1 MYMIAPEKLRGGIRW
16 AQEPLERHGLPAGKL
31 GEERK
36 NLYPEKVPSPQCLYA
51 LSKPFLPPSPKIGCG
66 LQVKRLK

>member
-1 MYMIAPEKLRGGIRW
+1 M

-36 NLYPEKVPSPQCLYA
+36 SLYPEKVPSPQCLYA